1 VDNKIK
7 IFVVEDQDI
16 YRHGLVMIL
25 NKIKGVEV
33 IAEAIDGIDFLQKI
47 DFVKPDI
54 IFMDIRMPRMNGI
67 EATEKALMKF
77 PDLKIMAISMFGEEE
92 HLQKMITAGGC
103 GFLLKNSSVKEIEKA
118 IDLVLEGKN
127 CYSDELLTY
136 FTKKF
141 LVLSAK
147 EDDEILL
154 TEREFEV
161 LKYIAQGFDNEEISN
176 AMCISRRTVEG
187 HKTRM
192 ILKTGSKNIIDLLLY
207 SIRKGLVKV

>member
-1 VDNKIK
+1 
-7 IFVVEDQDI
+7 
-16 YRHGLVMIL
+16 MIL

-33 IAEAIDGIDFLQKI
+33 IAEAIDGMDFLQKI

-67 EATEKALMKF
+67 EATEKALIKF
-77 PDLKIMAISMFGEEE
+77 PDLKIIAISMFGEEE

>member
-1 VDNKIK
+1 MENKIK

-33 IAEAIDGIDFLQKI
+33 IAEAIDGMDFLQKI

-67 EATEKALMKF
+67 EATEKALIKF
-77 PDLKIMAISMFGEEE
+77 PDLKIIAISMFGEEE